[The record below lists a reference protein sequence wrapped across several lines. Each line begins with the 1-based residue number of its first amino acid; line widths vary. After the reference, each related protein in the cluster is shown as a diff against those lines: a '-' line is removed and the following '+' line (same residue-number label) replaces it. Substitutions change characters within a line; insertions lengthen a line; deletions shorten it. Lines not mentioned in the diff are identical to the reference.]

1 MSKKQHALLNASGSK
16 RWLACPPSAVL
27 ESKFPYNTSEAATEG
42 TLAHS
47 VAEKILKRYLADKP
61 VSSGKVD
68 ADMLDYVSQYTDLC
82 IEKMNAA
89 KAKDKSATT
98 LIEARLGFS
107 RWVPGG
113 FGTGDCVIISDGCLE
128 IVDLKYGKGVPVK
141 AQDNSQMQLYALGA
155 IDTFGMIYD
164 FDLVHMT
171 IVQPRNGGVSEQE
184 ITVKELLDWA
194 DKTVAPTAKKA
205 IKGEGETRAGEHCM
219 FCRATVKCK
228 TYSDYC
234 MEAAKLEFR
243 DTDLLD
249 DNEIALVLSK
259 VDALVR
265 YSKKIKDYALDEA
278 LKGKKWNGFKLVEGR
293 SRRTYSDENKA
304 AIILEKAGYKKSKI
318 YKPIEL
324 LGITDM
330 TKLLTRKKFDTL
342 LGAVIVKP
350 PGSPVLVT
358 DKDPRPEFD
367 SAKQDFKNLIEK

>member
-164 FDLVHMT
+164 FDLVRMT

-184 ITVKELLDWA
+184 MTVKELLDWA

-219 FCRATVKCK
+219 FCRAAVKCK

>member
-164 FDLVHMT
+164 FDLVRMT

-184 ITVKELLDWA
+184 MTVKELLDWA

-219 FCRATVKCK
+219 FCRAAVKCK

-243 DTDLLD
+243 GTNLLD
-249 DNEIALVLSK
+249 DTEIALVLSK

-318 YKPIEL
+318 YKPVEL

-330 TKLLTRKKFDTL
+330 TKLLTRKKFDSL
-342 LGAVIVKP
+342 LGSVIVKP

-367 SAKQDFKNLIEK
+367 SAEQDFKNLIK

>member
-1 MSKKQHALLNASGSK
+1 MSKQHALLNASGSK
-16 RWLACPPSAVL
+16 RWLACPPSVVL
-27 ESKFPYNTSEAATEG
+27 ESKFPYTTSEAATEG

-61 VSSGKVD
+61 VSHGKVD
-68 ADMLDYVSQYTDLC
+68 ADMFDYVSQYTDLC

-89 KAKDKSATT
+89 KAKDKSTT
-98 LIEARLGFS
+98 ALIEARLGFS

-113 FGTGDCVIISDGCLE
+113 FGTGDCVIISDSCIE

-141 AQDNSQMQLYALGA
+141 AQNNSQMQLYALGA

-164 FDLVHMT
+164 FDLVRMT

-184 ITVKELLDWA
+184 MTVKQLLDWA

-205 IKGEGETRAGEHCM
+205 IKGEGETCAGEHCM
-219 FCRATVKCK
+219 FCRAAVKCK

-318 YKPIEL
+318 YKPVEL

-330 TKLLTRKKFDTL
+330 TKLLTRKKFDSL
-342 LGAVIVKP
+342 LGSVIVKP

-358 DKDPRPEFD
+358 DKDTRPEFD
-367 SAKQDFKNLIEK
+367 SAKQDFKNLIK